1 MPEAANL
8 ALKAA
13 RVEAFPLF
21 RPVLRR
27 IVSLTSFENPDNRVL
42 IALFRLDPG
51 STAKFLRAANAGGF
65 TRQACSVE
73 EAFEALGPQSL
84 RSCIASL
91 LDAAI
96 EQRLPSGTEF
106 NMFRWWAHCLG
117 TAFAANRIASDLMP
131 KQAVEAYTVGL
142 LHELGA
148 IAFHQF
154 VPDLFD
160 QAIRLSAEESLLL
173 NGCERHTIGAD
184 SQTLG
189 IEIVRSWRLPESAE
203 AVAMYHTNPLE
214 APEEAFGMAALIC
227 LANHAATEAGF
238 GHQWF
243 TKFAEI
249 APEVGQRLGASSDL
263 LREAMQA
270 ARRGV
275 AAASRALLPRTA

>member
-27 IVSLTSFENPDNRVL
+27 VMALMASPSTDNRAL
-42 IALFRLDPG
+42 IALFSLDPG

-65 TRQACSVE
+65 ARPAMTVE

-84 RSCIASL
+84 RSCVVSL
-91 LDAAI
+91 LDAVLD
-96 EQRLPSGTEF
+96 QTLPRGAEF
-106 NMFRWWAHCLG
+106 STFRWWAHCLG
-117 TAFAANRIASDLMP
+117 TAFAAQRLANDLMP
-131 KQAVEAYTVGL
+131 RRAGEAYTLGL

-148 IAFHQF
+148 IALHQF

-160 QAIRLSAEESLLL
+160 QAIRLSKEESLNLR
-173 NGCERHTIGAD
+173 GCERHAVGAD

-189 IEIVRSWRLPESAE
+189 IEIARSWRLPETAE
-203 AVAMYHTNPLE
+203 AVVLYHENPLE
-214 APEEAFGMAALIC
+214 APEEAFDFPAVIC
-227 LANHAATEAGF
+227 LANHAATEGGF

-243 TKFAEI
+243 SKIGEISTEVAE
-249 APEVGQRLGASSDL
+249 RLGVSASL
-263 LREAMQA
+263 LAEATEH

-275 AAASRALLPRTA
+275 AAASRALLPRSA